1 MMLYIKQTKKM
12 GRGVFAGR
20 EFRKGDILE
29 KVELILMPAT
39 EDKYIKET
47 ILNRYIYFIDSD
59 WTCIALGYGS
69 LYNHSA
75 KKNNADWKYNKDDKT
90 FTYFATK
97 KIEINE
103 EIFINY
109 GYDPKELL

>member
-1 MMLYIKQTKKM
+1 MYINMTKKM
-12 GRGVFAGR
+12 GRGVFAG
-20 EFRKGDILE
+20 EVYNKGDVLE
-29 KVELILMPAT
+29 RVELIMIPSKQ
-39 EDKYIKET
+39 DKYVKET
-47 ILNRYIYFIDSD
+47 ILNRYVYFIDDD

-75 KKNNADWKYNKDDKT
+75 KKPNADWRHNKDDNT

-97 KIEINE
+97 KINIGE